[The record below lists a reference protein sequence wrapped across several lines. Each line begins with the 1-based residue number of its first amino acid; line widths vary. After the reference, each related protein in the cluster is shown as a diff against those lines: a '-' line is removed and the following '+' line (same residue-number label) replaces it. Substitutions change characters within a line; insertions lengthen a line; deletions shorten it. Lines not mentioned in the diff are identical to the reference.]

1 METGSSVGHLLEYP
15 WNNRREHG
23 KEARLGEET

>member
-1 METGSSVGHLLEYP
+1 METGSSVVDLLEYP

-23 KEARLGEET
+23 KEVLGGET